1 VLVSG
6 SPGTGKSTVAATFA
20 DAACSRGERTLLF
33 AYEESQSQLVR
44 NMRSVGID
52 LLRWIREGLLQIH
65 AARPTLHGLEQHLV
79 HMYELVREF
88 RPSVVVVDPIS
99 NLSMNTSDESVK
111 PTLMRL
117 IDFLKME
124 RTTALLTSLTTE
136 TESPLAQSEVGVSSL
151 MDSWLLLSNVAY
163 NGERTRTLQ
172 VLKSRGM
179 PHSNQVREFVFSDK
193 GVDLIDVYL
202 AGDRVLTGTAR
213 IVQAAH
219 EVAAGELLNQ
229 DQDRRLRGLERRR
242 AAVEAQIAALNAEED
257 ERRADVEFSIARER
271 FASKRSEP

>member
-52 LLRWIREGLLQIH
+52 LMRWIREGMLQIH
-65 AARPTLHGLEQHLV
+65 ATRPTLHGLEQHLV

-99 NLSMNTSDESVK
+99 NLTMSTSDESVK

-117 IDFLKME
+117 IDFLKKE
-124 RTTALLTSLTTE
+124 RTTAFFTSLTTE
-136 TESPLAQSEVGVSSL
+136 TASPLAQSEVGVSSL

-179 PHSNQVREFVFSDK
+179 PHSNQVREFVFSNK
-193 GVDLIDVYL
+193 GVALINVYM

-213 IVQAAH
+213 VAKAAQ
-219 EVAAGELLNQ
+219 EAVAGELLSQ

-242 AAVEAQIAALNAEED
+242 AAVDAQIAALNAEEE
-257 ERRADVEFSIARER
+257 ERREDVEFTIARER
-271 FASKRSEP
+271 VASKRSEP

>member
-1 VLVSG
+1 
-6 SPGTGKSTVAATFA
+6 
-20 DAACSRGERTLLF
+20 
-33 AYEESQSQLVR
+33 
-44 NMRSVGID
+44 
-52 LLRWIREGLLQIH
+52 
-65 AARPTLHGLEQHLV
+65 
-79 HMYELVREF
+79 VREF

-136 TESPLAQSEVGVSSL
+136 TESPLAQSEIGVSSL